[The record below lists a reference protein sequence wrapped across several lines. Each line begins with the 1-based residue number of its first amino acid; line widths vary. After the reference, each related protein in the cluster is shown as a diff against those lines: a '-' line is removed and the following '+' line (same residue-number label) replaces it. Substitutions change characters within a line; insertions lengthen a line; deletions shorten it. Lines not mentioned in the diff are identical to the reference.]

1 MYTNENV
8 LYTPPLI
15 YKVCIKERRI
25 VTDLAGAFHK
35 NPRTIRSESPAASAV
50 G

>member
-1 MYTNENV
+1 MYSSTD
-8 LYTPPLI
+8 I
-15 YKVCIKERRI
+15 QRIKERHI

-35 NPRTIRSESPAASAV
+35 NPRTITSESPTASAV